1 MTSLPLHRKLVAVG
15 ALVLAACCTSLAQ
28 LPNLGMGGLGG
39 KNDGM
44 STDFLALARLF
55 GSNTTFTAKLDMRVY
70 KDQKESA
77 SIPMNFAKL
86 DDKIRLDLDA
96 TQIKNEAMPAGSGE
110 IMKQAGLDRII
121 VTIRPDLNMRFVSF
135 PGIQSCLQ
143 NPLSKEEA
151 ATLIEK
157 QKLDCTVLGKETID
171 GHPCVKNKV
180 VAASDKGK
188 QTEYTVWNATDLKNF
203 PVQILTKEKTDTII
217 LRYKDVRFVKPD
229 AKQFDLPTGF
239 AAYTDPNDLMKA
251 LVMKMASEAGG
262 TPAGGTSSEEK

>member
-1 MTSLPLHRKLVAVG
+1 
-15 ALVLAACCTSLAQ
+15 
-28 LPNLGMGGLGG
+28 
-39 KNDGM
+39 
-44 STDFLALARLF
+44 
-55 GSNTTFTAKLDMRVY
+55 
-70 KDQKESA
+70 
-77 SIPMNFAKL
+77 
-86 DDKIRLDLDA
+86 
-96 TQIKNEAMPAGSGE
+96 
-110 IMKQAGLDRII
+110 
-121 VTIRPDLNMRFVSF
+121 
-135 PGIQSCLQ
+135 LQ

-157 QKLDCTVLGKETID
+157 QKLDCTVIGKETID

-180 VAASDKGK
+180 VAAGDKGK

-251 LVMKMASEAGG
+251 LVMKMATEASG